1 MEQPICETAPL
12 GLLRTRGPPL
22 SLRLDHAQTG
32 NWTGAAVVALSF
44 LFADQQ
50 DAIGPTASRLDSC
63 REQLFGHPLQKYY
76 VMQTAN
82 PSSPSKPR
90 RSGASCTSPLLLRTH
105 VQSYTTSVRSAAVRR
120 FACSAAVLRRSQPE
134 A

>member
-1 MEQPICETAPL
+1 MLVGE
-12 GLLRTRGPPL
+12 
-22 SLRLDHAQTG
+22 
-32 NWTGAAVVALSF
+32 AVVAKVRLHVPVDYF
-44 LFADQQ
+44 RVADQQ
-50 DAIGPTASRLDSC
+50 DAIGPTASRLDSY
-63 REQLFGHPLQKYY
+63 REQLFGHPLQKHY

-105 VQSYTTSVRSAAVRR
+105 VQSDTTSVRSAAVRR